1 MTNIATLTFATI
13 VLVMISG
20 PNVALI
26 VANSLRYGL
35 RSGLITAF
43 GTTTGLALQ
52 LLVVI
57 AGMAALIEFA
67 ASALTWIR
75 WLGVAYLF
83 YLGINAWREPAAD
96 LDVVG
101 TLSTQRAFWRGAG
114 FAVINSKTLLF
125 NAAFLPQFVGP
136 GPDATAELVIV
147 ASTFLAVV
155 VIGEAA
161 WALFAA
167 SARRWLARFGHLR
180 NKITSGFLLTA
191 GMGLAMSRRSV

>member
-1 MTNIATLTFATI
+1 MSSIAALALATI
-13 VLVMISG
+13 VLVLIPG

-35 RSGLITAF
+35 RSGLVTAF
-43 GTTTGLALQ
+43 GTTIGLALQ
-52 LLVVI
+52 LVVAI

-75 WLGVAYLF
+75 WLGVVYLF

-96 LDVVG
+96 LDDVN

-114 FAVINSKTLLF
+114 FAVINPKTLLF
-125 NAAFLPQFVGP
+125 NAAFLPQFVGT
-136 GPDATAELVIV
+136 GPNATVELIVV
-147 ASTFLAVV
+147 ASTFLTVV
-155 VIGEAA
+155 VIGDAA

-167 SARRWLARFGHLR
+167 SARVWLAKFGHIR
-180 NKITSGFLLTA
+180 NKITSGFLVTA
-191 GMGLAMSRRSV
+191 GLGLAMSRRSI